1 MSREKKPSDWDD
13 LQRML
18 SGDDASAD
26 AAAESEPKKTVKSK
40 KQDDR
45 KAKAPKKKPAAD
57 TKKVEEAL
65 ASVSRESLSADKVDT
80 MLATAAAAVAPKKSR
95 APKVE
100 EADAEEKA

>member
-45 KAKAPKKKPAAD
+45 KAKASKKKPAAD
-57 TKKVEEAL
+57 PKKVEEAL

-80 MLATAAAAVAPKKSR
+80 MLATAAEAVAPKKPR
-95 APKVE
+95 VKL
-100 EADAEEKA
+100 